1 MCVQQIRQLLLEK
14 RLWFFIN
21 RSSFLSLTT
30 LWWVTVFAVPVAL
43 SNAFPAKYLVSTISS
58 PSEKPMCRSLPS
70 HQAEWPQSAQRGISC
85 LLILLSIF
93 QAASCLDSSEKCSVK
108 VAGIFPPSLRV
119 SKSPLEA
126 RHSLSHSWLREAADS
141 VARSQT
147 QMDGGNMGPL
157 GLLLTWVGMSG
168 VWPETLV
175 LRGVWMMP
183 PLMLILG
190 PHFE

>member
-14 RLWFFIN
+14 RLWFFTN
-21 RSSFLSLTT
+21 RPSFLSLTT

-43 SNAFPAKYLVSTISS
+43 SNVFPAKYLVSTISS

-119 SKSPLEA
+119 SKSPLA
-126 RHSLSHSWLREAADS
+126 DYVPVLKPKWMREYGS
-141 VARSQT
+141 
-147 QMDGGNMGPL
+147 L

-168 VWPETLV
+168 VWP
-175 LRGVWMMP
+175 RP
-183 PLMLILG
+183 
-190 PHFE
+190 